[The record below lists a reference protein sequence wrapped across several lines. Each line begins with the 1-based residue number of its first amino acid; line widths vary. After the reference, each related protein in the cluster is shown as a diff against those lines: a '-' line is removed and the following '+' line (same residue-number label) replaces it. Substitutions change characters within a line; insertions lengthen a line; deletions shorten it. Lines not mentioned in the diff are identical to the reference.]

1 MTHVRRWTCLRQWR
15 GHFVPSGWAQ
25 AHPEP
30 RYSVPRGPQPAWGG
44 PAPADQGTVVPAS
57 ALALVLLAGLI
68 HAGWNIAAKRAGG
81 DARFAAF
88 TGAVMTVFWAP
99 LGLWLGWVQVPL
111 WGPAEWAFIFASAV
125 LHLVYYLVLLRGYR
139 HADLTV
145 VYPLARGSGPLL
157 SSLVAIVVLGERIT
171 ALGAAGIAG
180 VVGGVFLVAGG
191 PGLLRAT
198 HEPARRE
205 RLLTGMR
212 YGLLTGVFIAA
223 YTVVDGYAVKALLMS
238 PILLDYVGGV
248 VRTAFL
254 APAVLRDRP
263 AAQVLWRR
271 QWRYAVLVGVIS
283 PVSYVLVLYAM
294 QVAPL
299 SHVAPAREVSMLFAA
314 LLGGHL
320 LGEGDRALRA
330 AGAALIAAGVMALAL
345 G

>member
-1 MTHVRRWTCLRQWR
+1 M
-15 GHFVPSGWAQ
+15 
-25 AHPEP
+25 
-30 RYSVPRGPQPAWGG
+30 
-44 PAPADQGTVVPAS
+44 PAS

-68 HAGWNIAAKRAGG
+68 HASWNIAAKKAGG

-88 TGAVMTVFWAP
+88 TGFVLMVFWAP
-99 LGLWLGWVQVPL
+99 LGLWLGWQQVPL
-111 WGPAEWAFIFASAV
+111 WGRTEWVFIGASGV
-125 LHLVYYLVLLRGYR
+125 LHLVYYLTLLRGYR
-139 HADLTV
+139 KADLTV

-157 SSLVAIVVLGERIT
+157 SSLAAIVLLGEQIS

-198 HEPARRE
+198 HDPAGRARVM
-205 RLLTGMR
+205 RGLR
-212 YGLLTGVFIAA
+212 YGLLTGVFIAS
-223 YTVVDGYAVKALLMS
+223 YTVVDGYAVKVLLMS
-238 PILLDYVGGV
+238 PILLDYFGNFVRLAFV
-248 VRTAFL
+248 V
-254 APAVLRDRP
+254 PAVLRDRP
-263 AAQVLWRR
+263 AAVALWRR
-271 QWRYAVLVGVIS
+271 QWKHALLVGIVS

-320 LGEGDRALRA
+320 LGEGDRALRL
-330 AGAALIAAGVMALAL
+330 AGAALIAIGVMALAL